1 MIATLNVWVDAIAV
15 LMVSIAA
22 LFWVFEILGNIVT
35 GRIRH
40 EYRYHAEAEEKV
52 KVFPRIVHVVHVF
65 SMIALGVSGIYL
77 RYPFFPTGHV
87 LMRQIHFVAMYFV
100 PVVFV
105 VRIVYAWMKDRD
117 KFRVTKADLKNIPNV
132 LLYYM
137 FIRKSY
143 EHLSKYNGMQKITYS
158 ILFPT
163 LLVIQIYTGF
173 GLMWPNIVLVIF
185 KGLAGGL
192 SAAASWAR
200 LIHFMAAVTLVML
213 TLIHVCLS
221 FVEDLPGLLVF
232 FGLRRQ
238 REEEEYY
245 EDEEYYDEGYP
256 EETTEETVDE
266 TTGEPAESE

>member
-1 MIATLNVWVDAIAV
+1 MIASLNVWVDAVAV
-15 LMVSIAA
+15 VMVAVAA
-22 LFWVFEILGNIVT
+22 LFWVFEVLGNIVT

-40 EYRYHAEAEEKV
+40 EYRYHAETEEKV

-77 RYPFFPTGHV
+77 RYPFFPTGHIIMKQV
-87 LMRQIHFVAMYFV
+87 HFVAMYFV

-105 VRIVYAWMKDRD
+105 VRIVYAKMRD
-117 KFRVTKADLKNIPNV
+117 AEKFKVTKADIKNIPNV

-143 EHLSKYNGMQKITYS
+143 EHLSKYNGMQKLTYKIVFP
-158 ILFPT
+158 IL
-163 LLVIQIYTGF
+163 LMIQIYTGF
-173 GLMWPNIVLVIF
+173 GLMWPTILLVPL
-185 KGLAGGL
+185 KGLVGGL

-200 LIHFMAAVTLVML
+200 LIHFMAAVTLLVF
-213 TLIHVCLS
+213 TLIHICLS

-238 REEEEYY
+238 RDEEDYY

-256 EETTEETVDE
+256 EETPE
-266 TTGEPAESE
+266 